1 MLVRNRIPILLQ
13 EALCLVRDIVRVV
26 GNCKRR
32 VAEPWLLEDVLVFG
46 LQKLGVELLE
56 ERRITAGGQP
66 GLFVEEREDTELAL
80 NDVDT
85 RLVVGEVD
93 EGPVDLFL
101 DVLLLFQLEDVRV
114 ELRNGLVSTSA
125 ISQAARTYLL
135 LQFLVGVVNA
145 ELLEGILKKP
155 SVPEL
160 R

>member
-1 MLVRNRIPILLQ
+1 MLVGNGIPVLFQ
-13 EALCLVRDIVRVV
+13 EALRLVRDIVRVV
-26 GNCKRR
+26 GNGERR

-101 DVLLLFQLEDVRV
+101 DVLLLFQFENMRIELEHR
-114 ELRNGLVSTSA
+114 
-125 ISQAARTYLL
+125 
-135 LQFLVGVVNA
+135 
-145 ELLEGILKKP
+145 
-155 SVPEL
+155 
-160 R
+160 

>member
-1 MLVRNRIPILLQ
+1 MRN
-13 EALCLVRDIVRVV
+13 
-26 GNCKRR
+26 GKGR
-32 VAEPWLLEDVLVFG
+32 VAEAGLLVDVLV
-46 LQKLGVELLE
+46 LWLAQDLIVHLGEQRGVG
-56 ERRITAGGQP
+56 TGGHAR
-66 GLFVEEREDTELAL
+66 LFVQKRKNTELAL
-80 NDVDT
+80 DDVDT
-85 RLVVGEVD
+85 GLIVRKVD
-93 EGPVDLFL
+93 KLPLDLFL

-114 ELRNGLVSTSA
+114 ELRNGLVSTST